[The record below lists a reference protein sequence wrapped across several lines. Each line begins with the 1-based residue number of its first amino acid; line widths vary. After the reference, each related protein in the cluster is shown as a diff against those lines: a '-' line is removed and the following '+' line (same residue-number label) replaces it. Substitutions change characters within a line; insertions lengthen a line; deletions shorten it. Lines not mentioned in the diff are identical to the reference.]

1 MRAITIS
8 FFSVFLQFSSVLF
21 CVAEADSLERLD
33 VAWAG
38 FSLKGRH
45 VDLKTL
51 YPITRHFEKRINRM
65 LYKRLRNVSPARYR
79 LVTDEKLDIRMG
91 QTLALTLVVENESV
105 VVRKLAG
112 LHQAVVDIS
121 ASLVVFDF
129 DSDERAVIAAFPI
142 DLEPYI
148 ETFTQLPEDADLIK
162 LVEGYYFG
170 GLSNMGVG
178 LIDAAVAAVR
188 VVDIKQKYAAE
199 VGIGDISLSPMAK
212 RVMQAPF
219 SGNEKAMKHYVAR
232 HFSRYLS
239 MHQKVSVIPYV
250 TDKSIAQLSLRFTGQ
265 DITVLLDLPK
275 PDYLFNIHIEKYAS
289 KEVAKNSF
297 SRLYL
302 YASRANL
309 SFTDVYADD
318 APLFERSIRDYV
330 KKEVLNSQP
339 EINEWAVYEGALFTL
354 YKSFLTQLDGPD
366 NAWLK
371 MQGSDSVTRKEIKE
385 ELKQVALVLGKCR

>member
-1 MRAITIS
+1 LLQ
-8 FFSVFLQFSSVLF
+8 FFSLLLYA
-21 CVAEADSLERLD
+21 AEADSLERLD

-51 YPITRHFEKRINRM
+51 YPITRQFEKRINQT
-65 LYKRLRNVSPARYR
+65 LYEQLRKVSPTRYR

-91 QTLALTLVVENESV
+91 QTLALTLIVENESV
-105 VVRKLAG
+105 VVRELAG
-112 LHQAVVDIS
+112 LRQAVVDIS

-129 DSDERAVIAAFPI
+129 DSDERAIIAAFPI

-148 ETFTQLPEDADLIK
+148 ETFTMPPEEADLIK

-170 GLSNMGVG
+170 GLSNMDTG
-178 LIDAAVAAVR
+178 LIDTAVAAVR

-212 RVMQAPF
+212 QIMQAPF

-250 TDKSIAQLSLRFTGQ
+250 TDKSVAQLSLRFTGQ
-265 DITVLLDLPK
+265 DITVLLDLPE

-289 KEVAKNSF
+289 KEVDKNAH
-297 SRLYL
+297 SRLFL
-302 YASRANL
+302 YASRAKL

-318 APLFERSIRDYV
+318 APLFERSIKDYV

-339 EINEWAVYEGALFTL
+339 KINEWAVYEGALFTL
-354 YKSFLTQLDGPD
+354 YKSFLTQLDSPD
-366 NAWLK
+366 KVWLK
-371 MQGSDSVTRKEIKE
+371 MQGSDSGTRKEIKE
-385 ELKQVALVLGKCR
+385 ELKQVALVLEKCR